1 MTSIKSSVRKPSR
14 ALVRQTRVAEQTARY
29 HLRYIGSAQ
38 QYVST
43 GAEVVSCA
51 QDERLGEA
59 VSVLTGHQLV
69 VSFVEFCPVIPHAL
83 LSCSFDGTCRIW
95 NATDSTIPPIILH
108 AGAGFGGVRDGIA
121 AGVSSA
127 GPSLSTRRAQQAQQ
141 DPELVMLDD
150 EEEAE
155 APAPVPAVS
164 LMCSCWHTI
173 LQG

>member
-1 MTSIKSSVRKPSR
+1 M
-14 ALVRQTRVAEQTARY
+14 L
-29 HLRYIGSAQ
+29 
-38 QYVST
+38 
-43 GAEVVSCA
+43 

-95 NATDSTIPPIILH
+95 NATDQTVPPITLH
-108 AGAGFGGVRDGIA
+108 AGAGFGGARDMHA
-121 AGVSSA
+121 AGLSSA

-141 DPELVMLDD
+141 DPDLVMLDYD

-155 APAPVPAVS
+155 APPPVPAVS
-164 LMCSCWHTI
+164 LLRALVHSAGMNSCLDPGYQASMIALRLSTRPRS
-173 LQG
+173 Q